1 MNARE
6 EVLARIAA
14 ALGPDAQVPVV
25 PRAYGP
31 AGREPPGSP
40 VLVERFCDR
49 VAAYAARVHRAAPG
63 GIDDSVAAAC
73 SARGSRRLVAAPD
86 AKWRPPGLEIVPDDV
101 GTDPREL
108 EQFDAALTGCVLA
121 VAETG
126 TIALDGGQL
135 CGRRALTLVPDH
147 HICIV
152 RADQIVAGV
161 PDAIAALA
169 DAARARQPVTLVSGP
184 SATSDIELE
193 RVEGVHGP
201 RLLDVIVVS

>member
-1 MNARE
+1 
-6 EVLARIAA
+6 VLGRITA
-14 ALGPDAQVPVV
+14 ALGLDVEAPIV
-25 PRAYGP
+25 PRAYRAGGP
-31 AGREPPGSP
+31 EPPGSP

-49 VAAYAARVHRAAPG
+49 VAAYEARVHRAEAG

-86 AKWRPPGLEIVPDDV
+86 ASCRPAGLEIVADDV
-101 GTDPREL
+101 RMDPREL
-108 EQFDAALTGCVLA
+108 GRFDAALTGCVLA

-126 TIALDGGQL
+126 TIALDGSPL

-147 HICIV
+147 HICVV

-201 RLLDVIVVS
+201 RLLDLIVVS